1 MTSTGDRG
9 ITIDTDSGKKIFVP
23 FGTLVAGSRSVKI
36 PTDSGK
42 GIAVR
47 LNTSVVGDR
56 CVAVPDASGKL
67 VAITLATG
75 PSWVQ
80 QTANGGW
87 TARQFFNNTM
97 CVSLSDDTIILTGGI
112 AAAADYRRDVWKS
125 IDKGA
130 SWTQQTA
137 TASWSDDG
145 HHCCVA
151 LQDGSL
157 IIIGR
162 VQGGGSWYSR
172 VYHSTDQGAN
182 WHEHSILSYPWW
194 TVRHH
199 FSCVVLSDGSIVLM
213 GGYLADGSGQRVNDV
228 WRSTDQ
234 GVTWTQQKANNSSYW
249 VKRSGHAGIAMT
261 DGSIVLMGGEDQ
273 SLNRLNDVWRS
284 TDQGVT
290 WTQQTATAWD
300 SGRVYFGGIINSD
313 DSILV
318 MGGYDNIGARNN
330 EVWKSIDAGVTWTKL
345 NDASWSD
352 RGLFNA
358 VSLTDGSIVIIG
370 GMDKEDN
377 FLNDVWRYA

>member
-1 MTSTGDRG
+1 MTAAGDR
-9 ITIDTDSGKKIFVP
+9 ILVIPLDSGKSAAVKLNTIAAGDRVIVVP
-23 FGTLVAGSRSVKI
+23 GISGKLVAVK
-36 PTDSGK
+36 
-42 GIAVR
+42 
-47 LNTSVVGDR
+47 LNTIAAGDR
-56 CVAVPDASGKL
+56 VIVVPDISGKL

-137 TASWSDDG
+137 TASWSDG
-145 HHCCVA
+145 GYHCCVA
-151 LQDGSL
+151 LQDDSL

-162 VQGGGSWYSR
+162 VQAGGSWYSR

-182 WHEHSILSYPWW
+182 WHEHTILSYPWW
-194 TVRHH
+194 TVRYP

-234 GVTWTQQKANNSSYW
+234 GVTWTQQ
-249 VKRSGHAGIAMT
+249 T
-261 DGSIVLMGGEDQ
+261 
-273 SLNRLNDVWRS
+273 
-284 TDQGVT
+284 T
-290 WTQQTATAWD
+290 TAWD
-300 SGRVYFGGIINSD
+300 SGREYFGGIINSD

-370 GMDKEDN
+370 GMDGEDN